1 MKSWQEIRQ
10 ALRMVGVGN
19 AWRAWR
25 YRQRKQALD
34 AAHPLDTTLQGVGAL
49 HTVAEA
55 DHGAR
60 LTFALATLEIA
71 FLASDVVRLTW
82 QPGAPPPPY
91 AVPEPPRWPRP
102 EVGFQRRGQAWH
114 VRTDALD
121 VRITEDGL
129 AFHTPTG
136 DVLRREAWPAR
147 RGEGWRQS
155 AWPHP
160 QAAVFGLGARAAGPN
175 LRPGTYRLW
184 NQDPGGHYAPG
195 HDPLYITMPVAWVLQ
210 PAGAYLIF
218 YDNPA
223 SGEVR
228 LDDGFH
234 VRFDHGALV
243 AYFITGD
250 PAHIARRWAELTGF
264 PALPPR
270 WALGYHQSRW
280 GYRTQREAE
289 AVLDGFHQHQMPL
302 AALHLDIDYM
312 DGYRVFTV
320 DKRRF
325 PDLRGMAARAHTRG
339 VRLVTILDPGV
350 KREQGD
356 AVYQEGRER
365 GAFCR
370 LPNGEEVRAPV
381 WPGWCAFPDFTDGE
395 TRAWWGSR
403 AAAFADAWRIDGL
416 WLDMNEPAAFV
427 DAGDPTLPVG
437 TRHSLEGA
445 GGDHRVAHNVYGLQM
460 ARAAHEALRQAR
472 PDRRPWVLSRSG
484 WVGIQRYA
492 WTWTGDTESTWPML
506 KTTIATVLG
515 MNLSGAPFT
524 GPDVG
529 GFAGAPD
536 AELYLRW
543 LQLAALLPFF
553 RGHSALTTPRREPW
567 AFGEPWTTHARDTL
581 RLRQRLM
588 PYLYTLAWEAH
599 TRGQPLVRPLW
610 WEDPR
615 DADLWGVDDAFLLGG
630 ALLVAPAWHAG
641 QAERFVR
648 LPWGGWYDF
657 WTPSEPLYG
666 PADVLLPTPLA
677 RVPLLVRAGALL
689 PMEDARDTLTLW
701 LGLPSAGEYRSVIYL
716 DAGDG
721 YAAGRVVTW
730 TVTRT
735 LTGLTLQRAVQG
747 DFPCP
752 YARLRLVVHGGAVA
766 QCEADGWHVP
776 PENDGAFLLPK
787 DAQTVTLTL
796 KA

>member
-1 MKSWQEIRQ
+1 MDSWREIFQ
-10 ALRMVGVGN
+10 TLRMVGVGN

-25 YRQRKQALD
+25 YRLRKQALD
-34 AAHPLDTTLQGVGAL
+34 AAYPLDTTLQGVGAL
-49 HTVAEA
+49 HTVAETER
-55 DHGAR
+55 GAR
-60 LTFALATLEIA
+60 LTFAFASLEIA
-71 FLASDVVRLTW
+71 FLAADVVRLAW
-82 QPGAPPPPY
+82 EPGAPPPPY
-91 AVPEPPRWPRP
+91 AVPEIPPWPQP
-102 EVGFQRRGQAWH
+102 DVAVQHRGDAWH
-114 VRTDALD
+114 LRTDALEVVVTD
-121 VRITEDGL
+121 DGL
-129 AFHTPTG
+129 AFYSPLG
-136 DVLRREAWPAR
+136 DLLRREAWPAR

-155 AWPHP
+155 AWLHP
-160 QAAVFGLGARAAGPN
+160 EAAVFGLGERASGPN

-184 NQDPGGHYAPG
+184 NQDPGGHYAPA

-243 AYFITGD
+243 TYFITGD

-264 PALPPR
+264 PAMPPR

-320 DKRRF
+320 DKSRF

-350 KREQGD
+350 KREQGYP
-356 AVYQEGRER
+356 VYQEGRE
-365 GAFCR
+365 GDAFCR
-370 LPNGEEVRAPV
+370 LPDGEEVRAPV
-381 WPGWCAFPDFTDGE
+381 WPGWCAFPDFTDPE
-395 TRAWWGSR
+395 TRSWWGR
-403 AAAFADAWRIDGL
+403 QTAEFADAWRIDGL

-427 DAGDPTLPVG
+427 DAGDPTLPMS
-437 TRHSLEGA
+437 TRHNLEGA
-445 GGDHRVAHNVYGLQM
+445 GSDHRVAHNVYGLQM
-460 ARAAHEALRQAR
+460 ARAVYEALGKAR
-472 PDRRPWVLSRSG
+472 PERRPWVLSRSG

-536 AELYLRW
+536 NELYLRW
-543 LQLAALLPFF
+543 LQMAAFLPFF

-567 AFGEPWTTHARDTL
+567 AFGEPWTSLARDTL

-599 TRGQPLVRPLW
+599 AHGQPLVRPLW
-610 WEDPR
+610 WTDPR
-615 DADLWGVDDAFLLGG
+615 DASLWSVDDAFLLGD
-630 ALLVAPAWHAG
+630 ALLVAPALSPG
-641 QAERFVR
+641 QEERFVS

-657 WTPSEPLYG
+657 WAPAESLYG
-666 PADVLLPTPLA
+666 PAEVLVSTPLA
-677 RVPLLVRAGALL
+677 HVPLLVRAGALL
-689 PMEDARDTLTLW
+689 PLEDPMRTLTLW
-701 LGLPSAGEYRSVIYL
+701 LGMPPQGEYRSRIYL
-716 DAGDG
+716 DEGDG
-721 YAAGRVVTW
+721 TGPSRLETW
-730 TVTRT
+730 TVART
-735 LTGLTLQRAVQG
+735 PEDVTLRREVQG
-747 DFPCP
+747 DFPFP
-752 YARLRLVVHGGAVA
+752 YDRLRLEVHGADVA
-766 QCEADGWHVP
+766 RCEADGWLVP
-776 PENDGAFLLPK
+776 PEDDGAFLLPK
-787 DAQTVTLTL
+787 DVEVVTLTL
-796 KA
+796 P